1 MKFLRRRDELR
12 RLLGLVVILFQV
24 PINSGP
30 SASVT
35 RLPTDAIGSEQ
46 RPENASIVSVQKRQG
61 HPEMVCVQISA
72 GQENIHYGVQDLQ
85 LQRRWF
91 GLFWSTSLHLSEFF
105 RFGPTGFHDLS
116 WIIGRDQVS
125 DQCIADPA
133 GRALSGHYRVRLCYY
148 VVPEEQK
155 QQCVYSE
162 AISFS

>member
-1 MKFLRRRDELR
+1 MKLSRRRYELR

-35 RLPTDAIGSEQ
+35 RLPTGAIGSEQ

-61 HPEMVCVQISA
+61 HPEIVCVQISA

-105 RFGPTGFHDLS
+105 WLGPTGGYDIL
-116 WIIGRDQVS
+116 WIIRRDQVR
-125 DQCIADPA
+125 DQCVADPA
-133 GRALSGHYRVRLCYY
+133 GRALSGHYRVRLCYREEETQQKHCIY
-148 VVPEEQK
+148 SDVV
-155 QQCVYSE
+155 
-162 AISFS
+162 SFS